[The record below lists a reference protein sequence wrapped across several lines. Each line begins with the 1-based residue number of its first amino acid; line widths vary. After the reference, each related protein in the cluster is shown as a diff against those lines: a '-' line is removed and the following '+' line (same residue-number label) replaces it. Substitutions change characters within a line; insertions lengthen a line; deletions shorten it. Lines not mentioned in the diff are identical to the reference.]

1 MLLLIDIYIYRQL
14 GYRHHLISNLPSSD
28 FKDWPDASQWT
39 QTKIIQRYEELEQQL
54 QVSPPRCNMYE
65 TDVGTKSFIDAAKSF
80 TTYSL
85 TANKNLKPFATS
97 NPNTSLLQGA
107 FDGMKQSH
115 LQQGAGMLPVTI
127 GTDGLRK
134 SSSNTFLTPE
144 VLARSNLDVITD
156 VNVREVSFMKRWHD
170 NDPVVCNGVQY
181 ETTDGTVHSAVLDYE
196 KTANKR
202 GHSKTRKSWNR
213 IQGEVIVSAGSIGSP
228 HILLK
233 SGIGN
238 NTNSIPGTPANLQ
251 YTQPRSDTFNK
262 DNKIPYVD
270 LPVGQNLS
278 DHCQIK
284 AAFRTQ
290 VPTLNDRV
298 NSTFGMI
305 KMGLE
310 FLFTR
315 KGPLTMAPTPAC
327 AFGKSNYENS

>member
-1 MLLLIDIYIYRQL
+1 M
-14 GYRHHLISNLPSSD
+14 
-28 FKDWPDASQWT
+28 
-39 QTKIIQRYEELEQQL
+39 
-54 QVSPPRCNMYE
+54 
-65 TDVGTKSFIDAAKSF
+65 
-80 TTYSL
+80 
-85 TANKNLKPFATS
+85 
-97 NPNTSLLQGA
+97 
-107 FDGMKQSH
+107 
-115 LQQGAGMLPVTI
+115 
-127 GTDGLRK
+127 
-134 SSSNTFLTPE
+134 
-144 VLARSNLDVITD
+144 
-156 VNVREVSFMKRWHD
+156 
-170 NDPVVCNGVQY
+170 
-181 ETTDGTVHSAVLDYE
+181 HSALLDIE
-196 KTANKR
+196 KTANGKHK
-202 GHSKTRKSWNR
+202 HSKTRKSWNS
-213 IQGEVIVSAGSIGSP
+213 IKGEVIVSAGSIGSP

-251 YTQPRSDTFNK
+251 YTQPRSDIFNQ

-270 LPVGQNLS
+270 LPVGKNLS

-327 AFGKSNYENS
+327 AFGKSNYEES